1 MRDAETLRRV
11 LAQLDGRGYASYK
24 QLTGSYRIG
33 TVRLVV
39 DHVQV
44 DPYAPPS
51 RMRIIVNREVADLPA
66 DLTDDAAGRTAVSDF
81 LTRRFAD
88 AAHRMIPRPEGTG
101 NGGFVGIG
109 RPGQEVLE
117 RTSVAVLADRVEAR
131 VDVGLPASG
140 RRARGHQAARLLTDL
155 LPRVAEASLLHRN
168 LDRRALREHVTLL
181 RDQEHLRGLLPG
193 RGLVAFV
200 GDGAILPRR
209 SGDSDLPL
217 TGDAVVPFESPGN
230 LRVTFDLPSGRRVT
244 GMGVP
249 EGVTVIVGGGYHGK
263 STLLRFLGGLEA
275 PDAGVVWLEGEP
287 PAASLNPLTFVFQD
301 FALLPWRTVADNIA
315 LVLEQHPLSAAE
327 RRERIHDVLARTQL
341 TEFAHAW
348 IRQLSGGMKQRVAIA
363 RALAVNPAVM
373 LMDEPLSA
381 LDSQTKDL
389 LLDDFVR
396 LWSAAP
402 FSAAYVTH
410 NLREAVRLGHKIVVM
425 SRRPGRVR
433 EVVALDTPLDARDEH
448 APELQA
454 VERQL
459 WQLMRDEARAA
470 ERELEG

>member
-1 MRDAETLRRV
+1 MRLLVDDVSHRYY
-11 LAQLDGRGYASYK
+11 G
-24 QLTGSYRIG
+24 
-33 TVRLVV
+33 RLVLQDV
-39 DHVQV
+39 SFAIEAGEIVC
-44 DPYAPPS
+44 
-51 RMRIIVNREVADLPA
+51 II
-66 DLTDDAAGRTAVSDF
+66 G
-81 LTRRFAD
+81 
-88 AAHRMIPRPEGTG
+88 
-101 NGGFVGIG
+101 
-109 RPGQEVLE
+109 
-117 RTSVAVLADRVEAR
+117 
-131 VDVGLPASG
+131 
-140 RRARGHQAARLLTDL
+140 
-155 LPRVAEASLLHRN
+155 
-168 LDRRALREHVTLL
+168 
-181 RDQEHLRGLLPG
+181 
-193 RGLVAFV
+193 
-200 GDGAILPRR
+200 
-209 SGDSDLPL
+209 
-217 TGDAVVPFESPGN
+217 
-230 LRVTFDLPSGRRVT
+230 PSGC
-244 GMGVP
+244 
-249 EGVTVIVGGGYHGK
+249 GK
-263 STLLRFLGGLEA
+263 STLLRMIGGLERA
-275 PDAGVVWLEGEP
+275 EGGTVWMEGAA

-315 LVLEQHPLSAAE
+315 LVLEHHPLSAAE
-327 RRERIHDVLARTQL
+327 RRERIADVLARTQL
-341 TEFAHAW
+341 ADFANAW
-348 IRQLSGGMKQRVAIA
+348 IRQLSGGMRQRVAIA
-363 RALAVNPAVM
+363 RALVVNPAVM